1 MSKAV
6 FLDRDGTMAEDVHY
20 CSRPQDLRLFPHVG
34 EGVRRLNDNGFKVV
48 IITNQSGIARGYFT
62 EPGLAE
68 IHQKLKGDLAQYG
81 AHIDAIYHCP
91 HHPDE
96 GCECRKPKPKLAN
109 KAIDDLGIDP
119 RQSYVIGDRLMDI
132 ELARAIGSKSVLI
145 ANELGISEI
154 KDNSSPPDYIASDF
168 GTAVKWIIKQ
178 PKG

>member
-1 MSKAV
+1 M
-6 FLDRDGTMAEDVHY
+6 TEDVHY

-34 EGVRRLNDNGFKVV
+34 EGVRRLNDKGFKVV

-62 EPGLAE
+62 EPVLVE

-81 AHIDAIYHCP
+81 ARIDAIYHCP

-96 GCECRKPKPKLAN
+96 GCECRKPKPKLAHQ
-109 KAIDDLGIDP
+109 AIAELGIDP

-132 ELARAIGSKSVLI
+132 ELAQAIGSKSVLI
-145 ANELGISEI
+145 ANDLGISEI
-154 KDNSSPPDYIASDF
+154 KGSSSPPDYIASDF
-168 GTAVKWIIKQ
+168 GAAVKWIIKE